1 MSLKKSVKILFIT
14 CLLLVVSFLVY
25 SKFLKKEIKDVSIEN
40 SKEEEEVYES
50 NIIKDVNFIT
60 RDGDG
65 NEYIIKANQGEI
77 DFENNNVLYLTRV
90 NGLIKLNNSNL
101 IKITSEYGKYNTENY
116 DTIFSK
122 NVLIEYLDNKITSD
136 YLDFS
141 LNRNTM
147 IISKDVVYTNI
158 DNILKADVIEINLKT
173 KDTKIFMHENEK
185 KVSIESKN

>member
-65 NEYIIKANQGEI
+65 NEYIIKAIQGEI

-158 DNILKADVIEINLKT
+158 DNILKADVIEISLKT

>member
-65 NEYIIKANQGEI
+65 NEYIIKAIQGEI

>member
-14 CLLLVVSFLVY
+14 CFPLVISFLVY
-25 SKFLKKEIKDVSIEN
+25 SKFFKKEIKDVSIEN

-65 NEYIIKANQGEI
+65 NEYIIKAIQGEI

-101 IKITSEYGKYNTENY
+101 IKITSEYGKYNAENY